1 MANSKLQAFWNH
13 PAGPKTTTPPEK
25 LSYPQQSVLACSGLI
40 WTRYGTVII
49 PKNWNFVSVNFALSV
64 TAMYQLSRKIQHDLS
79 IKNQEVAVVEEE

>member
-13 PAGPKTTTPPEK
+13 PAGPKTI
-25 LSYPQQSVLACSGLI
+25 LACSGLI

-49 PKNWNFVSVNFALSV
+49 PSILVLQKNWNFVSVNFALSV